1 MITRLSAALTLAV
14 AVGGGQGAMAAE
26 LSLQS
31 GLSAQHSV
39 EVIGDVFMAGGAVV
53 SAFAAL
59 PLLLGEQAGQV
70 SGTAADVLLD
80 GNVAEADQGA
90 LRVSDPVVTTLP
102 GPGAA
107 LRGSGKRQ
115 D

>member
-53 SAFAAL
+53 
-59 PLLLGEQAGQV
+59 
-70 SGTAADVLLD
+70 
-80 GNVAEADQGA
+80 
-90 LRVSDPVVTTLP
+90 
-102 GPGAA
+102 
-107 LRGSGKRQ
+107 
-115 D
+115 